1 MSSDRE
7 TCNHC
12 YRKNHFERCCQNM
25 YRWNTDHGQS
35 MNHLTASSSICK
47 FEFNSDDEIVAIQA
61 LFPEVSDNQKVFVE
75 KNDNKDNLQVISYSS
90 RSLNTTEQRESESIL
105 VLFMHVSVTELIY
118 LVEHL
123 RYMVTIKHSLIY

>member
-1 MSSDRE
+1 
-7 TCNHC
+7 
-12 YRKNHFERCCQNM
+12 
-25 YRWNTDHGQS
+25 

-47 FEFNSDDEIVAIQA
+47 FEFNSDNEIVAIQA
-61 LFPEVSDNQKVFVE
+61 LFPEVSDNQKVFVK

-90 RSLNTTEQRESESIL
+90 RSLNTTEQRESESFL
-105 VLFMHVSVTELIY
+105 VLFMHVNITELIY